1 MSAHKSIFYLLL
13 LVVLSRAILFSAAT
27 SSNAELEQCGELDPS
42 YHPDPAAIATLQQV
56 EQPTEIVVFY
66 GAWCT
71 DSHREIPRFLK
82 IIETVDNQDITVTD
96 YDVNRQKQDE
106 LGKFEI
112 YGIEFVPTFIVIRN
126 GIELGRIIE
135 RPDRSLAEDLAAI
148 MSSEN

>member
-1 MSAHKSIFYLLL
+1 MSAHKSIFYLLIL
-13 LVVLSRAILFSAAT
+13 AVLSATILFSSAT
-27 SSNAELEQCGELDPS
+27 SSNAEIEQCGELEPS

-82 IIETVDNQDITVTD
+82 IIETVDNQNITVTD
-96 YDVNRQKQDE
+96 YGVNRQKQDE
-106 LGKFEI
+106 LGQFEI

-135 RPDRSLAEDLAAI
+135 LPNKSLVEDLAEL
-148 MSSEN
+148 MTSRN